1 MAVHEE
7 DLDLDALDLDAL
19 DVATVELPGSEV
31 LVEAV
36 AMGLGNTE
44 IGASGTWTSTKS
56 WLV

>member
-7 DLDLDALDLDAL
+7 ALDLDAL

>member
-1 MAVHEE
+1 MAVRETPL
-7 DLDLDALDLDAL
+7 DLDLSSL
-19 DVATVELPGSEV
+19 DVMTVALPASEV

-44 IGASGTWTSTKS
+44 IGASGCTSGKS